1 MSDKTEG
8 VNLVMLLRFLLFT
21 IFSVTFCSDTYDN
34 KLLICLDKNFPDLEL
49 NNDGKLQKGLNN
61 DLINILSKYG
71 DYKISKWLTAASDED
86 ISGDIQLNKIYEIT
100 INELNRFNLNS
111 LKSEIELLNDI
122 LHVEYENKR
131 RPLYQ
136 PNDVRYNQQW
146 FLTQVQADHAWDFW
160 NLPIEKPGSKDVL
173 LASVDTG
180 VDWNHT
186 DLVNN
191 VWQNLGEDADGDGRT
206 LEYIGGQW
214 VFDPGDLNN
223 IDDDN
228 WDGNALTFVDDLI
241 GWDPAGNGTSND
253 NNPTPTGTGSHGT
266 HVAGLLAA
274 STDNNL
280 GIASVAFN
288 SSIMCV
294 KSSTDGESDYITDGY
309 DGILYAA
316 KAGYYRSERGF
327 SIINCSWGGY
337 SYSVLE
343 NATIDVAHNQYNAV
357 IVAAAGNGNGGE
369 EDAAHYP
376 SSYKDVISVTAL
388 GTNDRWNHWATY
400 HETVDLGSPG
410 EGIMSSTNQN
420 GTSTNAYQS
429 WNGTSMASPL
439 AASCIGLLSA
449 YNPTW
454 GNEQLETMIMA
465 TADPRVY
472 NVNNENYLN
481 GKLGTGRVDAFRSI
495 VTPLFPKI
503 DVIAVDYQ
511 ITEGNSDNIIDAGE
525 TLNLSTVILNDSDW
539 GEALSP
545 DITLESLSNLIVVN
559 PDSQTQQI
567 SNILAGEVFINDS
580 NNFEIFINETAP
592 SGDYELELNFLSNE
606 LSYTGSSFGT
616 SYEIKDTIS
625 ISVNNSLFSDDYI
638 PNSFNVL
645 DSYPNPFNPSTTL
658 SWELKNGGNIK
669 VDVYDIKGSLI
680 ENLFESYQS
689 PGFYSFFWN
698 PAGYTNGIY
707 FINYSFNNSNII
719 QKVTLLK

>member
-21 IFSVTFCSDTYDN
+21 IFSVTFCSDIYDN
-34 KLLICLDKNFPDLEL
+34 KLLICLDKNLPDLEL

-71 DYKISKWLTAASDED
+71 EYKVSKWLTAASDED

-111 LKSEIELLNDI
+111 LKSEIELLNNV

-160 NLPIEKPGSKDVL
+160 NLPIEQPGSKDVL

-253 NNPTPTGTGSHGT
+253 NNPAPTGTGSHGT

-503 DVIAVDYQ
+503 DVIAIDYQ

-698 PAGYTNGIY
+698 PVGYSNGIY
-707 FINYSFNNSNII
+707 FINYSFNNSKII